1 MSKHYSA
8 FALARHALDPDMPW
22 PKAWESPEPRS
33 SYDVVIVG
41 GGGHGLATAY
51 YLAKNHGITNV
62 AVIEKSYIGSG
73 NVGRNTT
80 LIRSNYMIGGNTAF
94 FEHSLKLWEGLS
106 HELNFNCMVSQRGQI
121 VLAVNPVQMDVFA
134 RRGNTMRLNGIDAE
148 LLDAGE
154 VRKLLPYLDWSKD
167 ARWPIYGAIMQPR
180 AGTVRHD
187 AVAWGYARAASALGV
202 HIIENCEVTGFVIE
216 DGKCSGVE
224 TSRGRI
230 NAGKVGIAV
239 AGNTSRLAQMA
250 GLVADIETIHSPVG
264 FFEGSNAW
272 AVQGKKTVSGKPIL
286 SGDPH
291 IAHSCPSVWYEAHI
305 ITPDLNFYGHFLSG
319 FPLALMGFNQKVA
332 WTLTMFQNDDLDLFV
347 EKPNPENPDQVWSDG
362 KWTDLEIEHEIIKVK
377 RTLREQMIEESE
389 LVEV

>member
-8 FALARHALDPDMPW
+8 LALARHALDPDLPW
-22 PKAWESPEPRS
+22 PKAWESPEPKS

-121 VLAVNPVQMDVFA
+121 VLAVSPSQMDVFA

-148 LLDAGE
+148 LLERSDVE
-154 VRKLLPYLDWSKD
+154 KLLPYLDYSKE

-180 AGTVRHD
+180 AGTHS
-187 AVAWGYARAASALGV
+187 GLG
-202 HIIENCEVTGFVIE
+202 E
-216 DGKCSGVE
+216 
-224 TSRGRI
+224 
-230 NAGKVGIAV
+230 
-239 AGNTSRLAQMA
+239 
-250 GLVADIETIHSPVG
+250 
-264 FFEGSNAW
+264 
-272 AVQGKKTVSGKPIL
+272 
-286 SGDPH
+286 
-291 IAHSCPSVWYEAHI
+291 
-305 ITPDLNFYGHFLSG
+305 
-319 FPLALMGFNQKVA
+319 
-332 WTLTMFQNDDLDLFV
+332 
-347 EKPNPENPDQVWSDG
+347 
-362 KWTDLEIEHEIIKVK
+362 
-377 RTLREQMIEESE
+377 
-389 LVEV
+389 

>member
-1 MSKHYSA
+1 VSKHYSA
-8 FALARHALDPDMPW
+8 LALARHALQPDLPW
-22 PKAWESPEPRS
+22 PRAWESPEPKS

-216 DGKCSGVE
+216 AIQKSVSGVIRRLLARSAWPVD
-224 TSRGRI
+224 SR
-230 NAGKVGIAV
+230 
-239 AGNTSRLAQMA
+239 
-250 GLVADIETIHSPVG
+250 
-264 FFEGSNAW
+264 
-272 AVQGKKTVSGKPIL
+272 
-286 SGDPH
+286 
-291 IAHSCPSVWYEAHI
+291 
-305 ITPDLNFYGHFLSG
+305 
-319 FPLALMGFNQKVA
+319 
-332 WTLTMFQNDDLDLFV
+332 
-347 EKPNPENPDQVWSDG
+347 
-362 KWTDLEIEHEIIKVK
+362 
-377 RTLREQMIEESE
+377 
-389 LVEV
+389 